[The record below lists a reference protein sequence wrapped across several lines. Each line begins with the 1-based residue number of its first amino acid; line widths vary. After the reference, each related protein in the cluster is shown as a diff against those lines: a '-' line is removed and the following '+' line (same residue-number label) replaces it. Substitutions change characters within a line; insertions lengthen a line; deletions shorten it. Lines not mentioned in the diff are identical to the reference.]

1 MKTLSL
7 FLLMICFSFTIQAQT
22 LEGNWVITIPC
33 DCSDKGE
40 ITWQWQVKADD
51 TYAVDINV
59 DGTVEVTGKYWV
71 DGNKITVQNDE
82 GCTEKGTY
90 EQLYGFKNFVE
101 NDQNGIRKIAFDN
114 FTKKIENYDLSSLK
128 TLDNDK
134 AINDPSYLPSKVNP
148 DILKLFDD
156 VARNYNGN
164 KSDKE
169 VKEYSTKLII
179 QYVKI
184 LKGTSIYIQKMIE

>member
-40 ITWQWQVKADD
+40 ITWQWQVKADG

-90 EQLYGFKNFVE
+90 EYTVE
-101 NDQNGIRKIAFDN
+101 ADRLWMDP
-114 FTKKIENYDLSSLK
+114 
-128 TLDNDK
+128 
-134 AINDPSYLPSKVNP
+134 INDPCEDRKPPKKV
-148 DILKLFDD
+148 FF
-156 VARNYNGN
+156 
-164 KSDKE
+164 
-169 VKEYSTKLII
+169 TK
-179 QYVKI
+179 
-184 LKGTSIYIQKMIE
+184 G

>member
-1 MKTLSL
+1 MGYNAG
-7 FLLMICFSFTIQAQT
+7 TISNDLDAQKM
-22 LEGNWVITIPC
+22 EKVFYDP
-33 DCSDKGE
+33 
-40 ITWQWQVKADD
+40 
-51 TYAVDINV
+51 
-59 DGTVEVTGKYWV
+59 
-71 DGNKITVQNDE
+71 
-82 GCTEKGTY
+82 EKGTY

-184 LKGTSIYIQKMIE
+184 LKGTSIYIQKMIEWAKRFCKIHHII